1 MSRGGIGGCAVI
13 VGDSQ
18 KLEGTASDVKQR
30 PLELMV
36 YDVSGTFVTDPK
48 YD

>member
-1 MSRGGIGGCAVI
+1 VI
-13 VGDSQ
+13 VGDGQ
-18 KLEGTASDVKQR
+18 ELEGTSDVKQR